1 MAAMLVELMADSR
14 AEVKASSKVVM
25 WVVQMA
31 Y

>member
-1 MAAMLVELMADSR
+1 MLVELMADSR